1 VPSPPTPRARHSP
14 SDSTS
19 GRPPLETLTFERFS
33 ADADAL
39 REHLGFE
46 EIAVLGHSFGGII
59 ALEYALRHAERISR
73 LILSGTTSA
82 FDYRE
87 EIAANARRKG
97 PPRSN
102 FGCLGPRRPTKR
114 RGAASCG

>member
-14 SDSTS
+14 SDSAS

-33 ADADAL
+33 ADAL